1 MTGKEKCGILKQI
14 RYEIA
19 KRNGI
24 DYIPSDCNNKSDCL
38 GYCPICEKE
47 AEYIISELNQRIK
60 DGHPVKIELEKEFI
74 LNDGSSLYIM
84 NDHLSTPCRDD
95 NCSPLRGA
103 IIAPPR
109 KKGFFSEIRKHF
121 NLMTNIDDKDY

>member
-1 MTGKEKCGILKQI
+1 MTGKEKCEILKQI

-24 DYIPSDCNNKSDCL
+24 NYTPSVCNNESDCL

-74 LNDGSSLYIM
+74 LKDGSSLYMM
-84 NDHLSTPCRDD
+84 NDHLSTSRQYVNDR
-95 NCSPLRGA
+95 PLKGE

-109 KKGFFSEIRKHF
+109 KKSFFSELREHF
-121 NLMTNIDDKDY
+121 NFMTNIDDKDY